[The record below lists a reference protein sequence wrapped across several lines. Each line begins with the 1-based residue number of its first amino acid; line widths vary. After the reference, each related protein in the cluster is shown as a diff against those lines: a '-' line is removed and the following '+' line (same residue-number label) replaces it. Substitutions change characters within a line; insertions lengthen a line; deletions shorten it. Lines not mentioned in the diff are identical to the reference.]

1 VLFRSPQNPKTP
13 SIINFYQNKL
23 LFTDQVIRKKL

>member
-13 SIINFYQNKL
+13 SSKNFRGIKNKDNQL
-23 LFTDQVIRKKL
+23 DYK